1 MRAPAH
7 FIRALIGDRRGAT
20 AVEYGIILAMVV
32 IAMVAALTNVA
43 NTTTSMWKDVSDK
56 VQAAH

>member
-20 AVEYGIILAMVV
+20 AVEYGLIVAMIV
-32 IAMVAALTNVA
+32 IAMVAALISLADV
-43 NTTTSMWKDVSDK
+43 TTSMWTNISDK
-56 VQAAH
+56 VQQAH